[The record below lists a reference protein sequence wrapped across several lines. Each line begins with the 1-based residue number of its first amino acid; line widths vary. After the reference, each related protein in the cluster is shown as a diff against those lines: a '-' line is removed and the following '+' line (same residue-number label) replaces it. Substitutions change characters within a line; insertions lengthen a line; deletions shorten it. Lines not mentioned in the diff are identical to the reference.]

1 MACESTTGE
10 PITEREALEQATALG
25 LHGLAF
31 DDVQEEED
39 ESLHWIDK
47 DPAERSASL
56 SI

>member
-1 MACESTTGE
+1 MECESTTGE
-10 PITEREALEQATALG
+10 PITEQEALEQAAALG

-31 DDVQEEED
+31 DDVQEED
-39 ESLHWIDK
+39 ESLQWIDK

>member
-1 MACESTTGE
+1 
-10 PITEREALEQATALG
+10 

-31 DDVQEEED
+31 DDVREEED